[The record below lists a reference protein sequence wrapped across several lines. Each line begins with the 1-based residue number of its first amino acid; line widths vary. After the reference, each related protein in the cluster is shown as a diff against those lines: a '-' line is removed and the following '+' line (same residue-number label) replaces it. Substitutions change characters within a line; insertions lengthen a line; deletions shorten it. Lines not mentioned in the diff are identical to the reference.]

1 MDPQSQNVA
10 SDGLS
15 TVEQF
20 VSSPLF
26 VKLVVTVAG
35 VVIIYAVSRVV
46 RRWLTHSVRDDRSRY
61 RSRKLVSFVTVI
73 LVILFVTVVYSE
85 QLGGLTVAL
94 GLASAGVA
102 FALQEVIIS
111 VAGWIALS
119 FGDIYKTGDRI
130 KMGGVIGDV
139 IDIGVVRTTL
149 MELGEWVRGDLY
161 SGRVVRVAN
170 SFVFKEPIYNYSGDF
185 PFLWDEISLPIR
197 YGSDLELTREIL
209 LRVANHVVGDFTAE
223 AERVWAGM
231 VGKYLIEKARI
242 EPMVSIE
249 ADENW
254 VTATL
259 RYVVDFKKRRGTKN
273 ELFSA
278 LLEALNATGG
288 AVQIAAASQEI
299 TLMPPQGAD
308 PTTGP

>member
-1 MDPQSQNVA
+1 MQEHTQGVTA
-10 SDGLS
+10 DGL
-15 TVEQF
+15 TALEDF
-20 VSSPLF
+20 VASPLF
-26 VKLVVTVAG
+26 AKLVVTVVG
-35 VVIIYAVSRVV
+35 LVVIYLLSRLV
-46 RRWLTHSVRDDRSRY
+46 RRWLSRAVRDDRSRY
-61 RSRKLVSFVTVI
+61 RSRKLVSFLNVI
-73 LVILFVTVVYSE
+73 AVILFVTVVFSE

-111 VAGWIALS
+111 LAGWIALS

-130 KMGGVIGDV
+130 RLGGVTGDV
-139 IDIGVVRTTL
+139 IDIGVIRTTL

-185 PFLWDEISLPIR
+185 PFLWDEITIPIR
-197 YGSDLELTREIL
+197 YGSDLELARKTMY
-209 LRVANHVVGDFTAE
+209 RVAESVVGEYTAE
-223 AERVWAGM
+223 ANRVWAGM
-231 VGKYLIEKARI
+231 VKKYLIEQARV

-259 RYVVDFKKRRGTKN
+259 RYVVDFKRRRSTKN
-273 ELFSA
+273 DLFSA
-278 LLEALNATGG
+278 ILEALAETDG

-299 TLMPPQGAD
+299 TLMPTPDAA
-308 PTTGP
+308 PSA